1 MPIAISMEDLSIQA
15 LNFSLAPQHGL
26 AAPAQTTVRAQLHD
40 CQFTKKS
47 DKDSAVLF
55 RYAMHGKHFDK
66 VTVTVSRATS
76 GPIRHFTMQLNSV
89 VISYF
94 LPGRQSDDVG
104 LDFESIEILDS

>member
-1 MPIAISMEDLSIQA
+1 MRIAISMEDLTIEA
-15 LNFSLAPQHGL
+15 LSFSLAPQHGL
-26 AAPAQTTVRAQLHD
+26 VAPAQTPIKAQVND
-40 CQFTKKS
+40 CQFTKKA
-47 DKDSAVLF
+47 DADSAVLF
-55 RYAMHGKHFDK
+55 RYNARGKHFDK

-94 LPGRQSDDVG
+94 LPGRSSDDVG

>member
-1 MPIAISMEDLSIQA
+1 MPIAISMEDLSIEA
-15 LNFSLAPQHGL
+15 LSFSLAPQHGL
-26 AAPAQTTVRAQLHD
+26 SAPAQTPIRAQLHD

-66 VTVTVSRATS
+66 VTVTFSKATR
-76 GPIRHFTMQLNSV
+76 GPIRLFTMLLKSV
-89 VISYF
+89 VISYY